1 MKELMRVLGHPILG
15 ELKPAKRIQITIDGR
30 KIQGFDGEPIVATL
44 LANGICLCRRTEYKR
59 EPRFL
64 FCGIGQC
71 TDCVMIVDGVPNV
84 RTCITPV
91 REGMKVETQIGAGR
105 WGRKY

>member
-1 MKELMRVLGHPILG
+1 MRVTDHPVLGKLRKEKVVKIIVDGKILKAV
-15 ELKPAKRIQITIDGR
+15 E
-30 KIQGFDGEPIVATL
+30 GEPIIATL
-44 LANGICLCRRTEYKR
+44 LANGIRVCRRTRKKD

-64 FCGIGQC
+64 FCGIGRC

-91 REGMKVETQIGAGR
+91 KEGMRIKTQVGLGNGATLNA
-105 WGRKY
+105 KY